1 MDVMNTLNR
10 LNQALDARFN
20 GTEGLQELEDITK
33 HGMAGGVGGFIYST
47 ELAEFFD
54 KHESAI
60 EETVTDMNIRLDN
73 LVKDSTSWT
82 FQEVKESSVWLVV
95 EEYANLRVADEL
107 EPTDQEMLSSFG
119 CKWHDG
125 L

>member
-20 GTEGLQELEDITK
+20 GTEGLQELESITT

-54 KHESAI
+54 EHENAI
-60 EETVTDMNIRLDN
+60 EETLTVMDIRLED
-73 LVKDSTSWT
+73 LVRDQTSWT
-82 FQEVKESSVWLVV
+82 FQEVKERSVWIVV
-95 EEYANLRVADEL
+95 EEYATFRVAQEL
-107 EPTDQEMLSSFG
+107 LAPGTHGHLQELVSVSA
-119 CKWHDG
+119 
-125 L
+125 

>member
-20 GTEGLQELEDITK
+20 GTEGLQELESITK

-54 KHESAI
+54 EHENAI
-60 EETVTDMNIRLDN
+60 EETLTVMDIRLED
-73 LVKDSTSWT
+73 LVRDQTSWT
-82 FQEVKESSVWLVV
+82 FQEVKERSVWIVV
-95 EEYANLRVADEL
+95 EEYATFRVAQEL
-107 EPTDQEMLSSFG
+107 LAPGTHEHLQELVSVSA
-119 CKWHDG
+119 
-125 L
+125 

>member
-1 MDVMNTLNR
+1 MDVMSTLNR

-54 KHESAI
+54 EHENAI
-60 EETVTDMNIRLDN
+60 EETLTAKDIRLED
-73 LVKDSTSWT
+73 LVKDQTSWT
-82 FQEVKESSVWLVV
+82 FQEVKERSVWIVV
-95 EEYANLRVADEL
+95 EEYATFRVAQEL
-107 EPTDQEMLSSFG
+107 LAPGTHGHLQELVSVSA
-119 CKWHDG
+119 
-125 L
+125 

>member
-20 GTEGLQELEDITK
+20 GTEGLQELESITT

-54 KHESAI
+54 EHENAI
-60 EETVTDMNIRLDN
+60 EETLTVMDIRLED
-73 LVKDSTSWT
+73 LVRDQTSWT
-82 FQEVKESSVWLVV
+82 FQEVKERSVWIVV
-95 EEYANLRVADEL
+95 EEYATFRVAQEL
-107 EPTDQEMLSSFG
+107 LAPGTHEHLQELVSVSA
-119 CKWHDG
+119 
-125 L
+125 

>member
-1 MDVMNTLNR
+1 MDVMSTLNR

-54 KHESAI
+54 EHENAI
-60 EETVTDMNIRLDN
+60 EETLTDMDIRLED
-73 LVKDSTSWT
+73 LVKDQTSWT
-82 FQEVKESSVWLVV
+82 FQEVKERSVWIVV
-95 EEYANLRVADEL
+95 EEYATFRVAQEL
-107 EPTDQEMLSSFG
+107 LSPGTHEHLQELVSVSA
-119 CKWHDG
+119 
-125 L
+125 

>member
-1 MDVMNTLNR
+1 MDVMSTLNR

-54 KHESAI
+54 EHENAI
-60 EETVTDMNIRLDN
+60 EETLTDMDIRLED
-73 LVKDSTSWT
+73 LVKDQTSWT
-82 FQEVKESSVWLVV
+82 FQEVKERSVWIVV
-95 EEYANLRVADEL
+95 EEYATFRVAQEL
-107 EPTDQEMLSSFG
+107 LSPGTHERLQELVSVSA
-119 CKWHDG
+119 
-125 L
+125 

>member
-1 MDVMNTLNR
+1 MDVMSTLNR

-54 KHESAI
+54 EHENAI
-60 EETVTDMNIRLDN
+60 EETLTDMDIRLED
-73 LVKDSTSWT
+73 LVKDQTSWT
-82 FQEVKESSVWLVV
+82 FQEVKERSVWIVV
-95 EEYANLRVADEL
+95 EEYATFRVAQEL
-107 EPTDQEMLSSFG
+107 LAPGTHEHLQELVSVSA
-119 CKWHDG
+119 
-125 L
+125 